1 MIDAFK
7 ARPVGF
13 ASGKVCRAGRHRLGG
28 WAKMGDGRP
37 VRSEEGRTGEVVYGR
52 ENIASGKLLA
62 RGLEEDA
69 ESSDSPWS
77 RRDRGLRI
85 FFFLLKENL

>member
-1 MIDAFK
+1 MA
-7 ARPVGF
+7 V
-13 ASGKVCRAGRHRLGG
+13 
-28 WAKMGDGRP
+28 AKRG
-37 VRSEEGRTGEVVYGR
+37 GR